1 MSTTLYTVVPCEVF
15 HPSPVL
21 ENKAVQVDLFV
32 LKIPD
37 SVCHGKVKLVR
48 LCFISSRYKKSL
60 KSATTRPNVMNSSP
74 VSDGVYLDC
83 ILFVSF
89 LNLPFYL
96 SKRIAF

>member
-15 HPSPVL
+15 SHPSPVL

-48 LCFISSRYKKSL
+48 LCFISSLYKKSL
-60 KSATTRPNVMNSSP
+60 KSATTRTNVMNSSP
-74 VSDGVYLDC
+74 VTES
-83 ILFVSF
+83 IWIA
-89 LNLPFYL
+89 FYL
-96 SKRIAF
+96 FRS